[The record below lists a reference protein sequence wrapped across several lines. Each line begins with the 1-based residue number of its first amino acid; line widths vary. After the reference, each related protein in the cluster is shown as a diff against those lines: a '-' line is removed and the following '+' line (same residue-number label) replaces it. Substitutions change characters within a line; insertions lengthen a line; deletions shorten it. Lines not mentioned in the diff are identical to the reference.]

1 MQDEGG
7 SFVSIAD
14 VVLQSLD
21 SEPSTVRI
29 DAVVPGPALRIR
41 NGERHPGQLSDP
53 RNWPPIVVH
62 RSTLTLVDGHSR
74 VRAAKRLGWDEL
86 TVEWFDG
93 DEADVIIAFV
103 RLNMR
108 HDHDL
113 DREECREATRCL
125 LSLRPEWSD
134 RRIAELCHISP
145 KTVAVE
151 RARLRE
157 TGCAD
162 AEADARIG
170 RDGRVRPLDARA
182 QRARIAEAIKSNPRA
197 SLRTI
202 AKPIG
207 VSPETVRRVRAV
219 MENDGSIER
228 SPFEVFEVD
237 LSFTR
242 RRPPAWKPDT
252 AFTSEDDAAEVATF
266 LERTDT
272 SSIDPELHSRAI
284 PLSRVYEVADEAR
297 RRAAFW
303 QRMAEL
309 VENRARKPCY

>member
-1 MQDEGG
+1 
-7 SFVSIAD
+7 VD
-14 VVLQSLD
+14 VVLQSSD
-21 SEPSTVRI
+21 SAPATVRV
-29 DAVVPGPALRIR
+29 DAVVPGPALRVR
-41 NGERHPGQLSDP
+41 KRETDP
-53 RNWPPIVVH
+53 RQPCDPQSWPPIVVE
-62 RSTLTLVDGHSR
+62 RSTLTLVDGHRR
-74 VRAAKRLGWDEL
+74 VRAAKRFGWDEL

-93 DEADVIIAFV
+93 DEADVVIAFV

-108 HDHDL
+108 HDDEL

-134 RRIAELCHISP
+134 RRVAELCHISP

-157 TGCAD
+157 TGRAD
-162 AEADARIG
+162 AESDARIG

-182 QRARIAEAIKSNPRA
+182 QRARIAEAIKCNPRA
-197 SLRTI
+197 SLRSI
-202 AKPIG
+202 ARPIG
-207 VSPETVRRVRAV
+207 VSPETVRRVRAA

-228 SPFEVFEVD
+228 SPFEVVEVD

-252 AFTSEDDAAEVATF
+252 AFTSQDEAAEVATF

-272 SSIDPELHSRAI
+272 SSIDPEQHSRAI